1 VTFVDLP
8 KVTSL
13 LSTLLPTEVARI
25 RYRNRLLRGE
35 DIDVI
40 SRELGVTAATV
51 SGWRDHLLA
60 GGQAALKTR
69 QNDEHEEEVRRLK
82 AKIGD
87 QTMEIELLHEEARRL
102 KQNLPLA
109 SRRSRT

>member
-1 VTFVDLP
+1 MGSADVT
-8 KVTSL
+8 
-13 LSTLLPTEVARI
+13 ARHPDRG
-25 RYRNRLLRGE
+25 RYSARRKTDAVIWLLRGE
-35 DIDVI
+35 DIDSL
-40 SRELGVTAATV
+40 SREYGVTAATV
-51 SGWRDHLLA
+51 SGWRDHFLA

-69 QNDEHEEEVRRLK
+69 EADERDEEVHRLK

-87 QTMEIELLHEEARRL
+87 QTMEIELLREEQRRL

>member
-1 VTFVDLP
+1 VKPADVTAHNEDRGRF
-8 KVTSL
+8 S
-13 LSTLLPTEVARI
+13 ARRKTKAI
-25 RYRNRLLRGE
+25 LRLLRGE
-35 DIDVI
+35 DIDVV

-51 SGWRDHLLA
+51 AGWRDHFLA

-69 QNDEHEEEVRRLK
+69 QPDGRDEDVMRMK

-87 QTMEIELLHEEARRL
+87 LTMENELLYEEARRL

>member
-1 VTFVDLP
+1 MGPADV
-8 KVTSL
+8 S
-13 LSTLLPTEVARI
+13 ARHSDRG
-25 RYRNRLLRGE
+25 RYSARRKTAAVVRVLRGE
-35 DIDVI
+35 DIDTV
-40 SRELGVTAATV
+40 SREYGVTAATV
-51 SGWRDHLLA
+51 SGWRDHFLA

-69 QNDEHEEEVRRLK
+69 EADERDEEVLRLK

-87 QTMEIELLHEEARRL
+87 ITMENELLREENRRF

>member
-1 VTFVDLP
+1 MGPADV
-8 KVTSL
+8 S
-13 LSTLLPTEVARI
+13 ARHPDRG
-25 RYRNRLLRGE
+25 RYSARRKTAAVVRVLRGE
-35 DIDVI
+35 DIDTV
-40 SRELGVTAATV
+40 SREYGVTAATV
-51 SGWRDHLLA
+51 SGWRDHFLA

-69 QNDEHEEEVRRLK
+69 EADERDEEVMRLK

-87 QTMEIELLHEEARRL
+87 ITMENELLREENRRF

>member
-1 VTFVDLP
+1 VKPADVTAHNEDRGRF
-8 KVTSL
+8 S
-13 LSTLLPTEVARI
+13 ARRKTKAI
-25 RYRNRLLRGE
+25 LRLLRGE
-35 DIDVI
+35 DIDVV

-51 SGWRDHLLA
+51 AGWRDHFLA

-69 QNDEHEEEVRRLK
+69 QPDARDEDVMRMK

-87 QTMEIELLHEEARRL
+87 LTMENELLYEEARRL
-102 KQNLPLA
+102 KQHLPLA